1 MMRVCYKFRNTSHWV
16 TAGYCLT
23 VQDAKDLIDPS
34 FHTEDLLEEQGDY
47 VFSDDKGNVID
58 VNISEGVY

>member
-1 MMRVCYKFRNTSHWV
+1 M
-16 TAGYCLT
+16 T

>member
-1 MMRVCYKFRNTSHWV
+1 MLRVCYKFRNTSHWV

-23 VQDAKDLIDPS
+23 VEDAKDLIDPKFKS
-34 FHTEDLLEEQGDY
+34 EKSLKDQGDY
-47 VFSDDKGNVID
+47 VFTDDKGNMID